1 MASALTGSPKCRH
14 PKPLDTVDMRQACLP
29 NSHASYMATEYV
41 TGLQVLA
48 VLEPGMADTFTNHLN
63 VPHAVWA
70 FEGSRRARTVCGVKV
85 NEVRAEVP
93 FPPMQSLALPRQP
106 CSECLAFVAQRS

>member
-14 PKPLDTVDMRQACLP
+14 PKPLDDTVDRRPAWLP
-29 NSHASYMATEYV
+29 NSHASCMATEYV

-48 VLEPGMADTFTNHLN
+48 VLEPGMAGTFTNHLK

-70 FEGSRRARTVCGVKV
+70 SEVGRRARTVCGVKV
-85 NEVRAEVP
+85 HEVRAEVP

-106 CSECLAFVAQRS
+106 CSE